1 MQAIIRFLVHR
12 GLVVNLVCIFL
23 LAIGLYAALNIN
35 REAFPNVNLDRIQI
49 DFAYPGATPDEVE
62 RLVVTPIEQELK
74 TLDGID
80 KMTSISFP
88 GSGRVNLELDPEAT
102 NRDRIVSDVSV
113 AVERA
118 DLPDDLPDDPKV
130 TEIDGSV
137 FPILQIAVSAPRKDI
152 ELKWLGN
159 KIRDDLLTIPG
170 IGRVVITGERKAE
183 IRITVDP
190 KKLQRYRLSVEDL
203 AQLLD
208 RWNINAPGGDITT
221 PTGQKSVRI
230 NGEFQSADDV
240 KSLVIR
246 ANERGQ
252 TLKISDVAT
261 VAETLEVPQTLNALK
276 GKPSLD
282 IIVFK
287 KTDADILDTV
297 ASVKKYLT
305 TVKQRYGEDIDTGTA
320 QDWSRAT
327 NLRLNVLTNNGLAG
341 LILVLLSL
349 VLFLRPS
356 VAVTTTWG
364 LPIIVF
370 SGLFILH
377 AGDVTLNLVSMM
389 GFIMVLG
396 MLVDDAIIV
405 GENITY
411 HMERGMTPKHAATIG
426 AYELIGPVTTTI
438 LTTVAAFMPL
448 LFMSGIIGKFIVSIP
463 IVVILL
469 LTLSWLE
476 SFFVLPNHVAD
487 ITRANKHP
495 PERKWLQ
502 LLENGYAGLLRI
514 AVGRWGRYVTLLLS
528 FAVLAGAV
536 VIGVNMKFRLFPP
549 VGVEQYL
556 VRVTAPAGTTLQ
568 SMHEQML
575 AIDKYVREH
584 IQPPEYLDTTIIK
597 TGQTAFDEGDP
608 LTQRGDRFG
617 QIRVVYTPA
626 VGRQGHDALADLR
639 RFERVLPKQFPDVE
653 IAFTEIRPGP
663 PTGRPLEAEIS
674 SYDPKLSE
682 QAARRLIQ
690 FLNNTAGVTGIDSGL
705 TPGDGQ
711 VQVVLDREL
720 AAYAGVDLA
729 TAARHVRA
737 AVGGLVVSTSRWGTE
752 EIDVTIRFPDSANN
766 IEQLGTLQIPN
777 KRNGLIN
784 LSRIARFEDQ
794 PGFTTIRHR
803 DGNRI
808 VNVVADI
815 DSSLTDSITLNNEI
829 ANNEQQWL
837 GDLYGKVDV
846 RYGGEQE
853 KNMESFRDLAKA
865 FAFAMVGILFILAI
879 QFNNLSY
886 PLIVMLSIPFG
897 IIGII
902 ISFYFHD
909 KFWQPMP
916 LSFFSTLGMVALTGV
931 VVNSALVL
939 LVFVQRAVQEGMD
952 YFSAVLAAGRRRI
965 RAVVLTA
972 ATTVVGLLP
981 TAYGWGGLDPL
992 VSPMALALSWGLMF
1006 ATLVTLITIPA
1017 ALLVLVDIRNLLRR
1031 IFRRTPSADTPPADN
1046 GGFPQKNQSA

>member
-1 MQAIIRFLVHR
+1 MRAIIRFLVER

-23 LAIGLYAALNIN
+23 LAIGGYASYNIN

-49 DFAYPGATPDEVE
+49 DFVYPGATPDEVE
-62 RLVVTPIEQELK
+62 RLVITPIEQELK

-88 GSGRVNLELDPEAT
+88 GSGRIGLELDPEAT
-102 NRDRIVSDVSV
+102 NRSRIVSDVSV

-118 DLPDDLPDDPKV
+118 ELPNDLPREPKV

-137 FPILQIAVSAPRKDI
+137 FPILQVSISAPREDI

-159 KIRDDLLTIPG
+159 KIRDDLLTIQG
-170 IGRVVITGERKAE
+170 VGRVVITGERKAE
-183 IRITVDP
+183 IRVTVDP
-190 KKLQRYRLSVEDL
+190 QKLQQYRLSVEDL
-203 AQLLD
+203 AVLLD
-208 RWNINAPGGDITT
+208 RWNVNAPGGDITT
-221 PTGQKSVRI
+221 EGGQKSVRI
-230 NGEFQSADDV
+230 NGEFQSAEDV
-240 KSLVIR
+240 KQLVIR

-252 TLKISDVAT
+252 GLKIGDIAT
-261 VAETLEVPQTLNALK
+261 VTETLEVPQTLNALN
-276 GKPSLD
+276 GKPALD
-282 IIVFK
+282 IIVLK
-287 KTDADILDTV
+287 KTNADILDTV
-297 ASVKKYLT
+297 ARVKEYLLT
-305 TVKQRYGEDIDTGTA
+305 INDRYGKDITIGTA

-327 NLRLNVLTNNGLAG
+327 KLRLNVLTNNGLVG
-341 LILVLLSL
+341 LLLVLLSL

-356 VAVTTTWG
+356 VAITTTWG

-370 SGLFILH
+370 AGLFILH
-377 AGDVTLNLVSMM
+377 VAGVTLNLVSMM

-411 HMERGMTPKHAATIG
+411 HMERGMKPREAAAIG

-438 LTTVAAFMPL
+438 LTTIAAFLPL
-448 LFMSGIIGKFIVSIP
+448 LFMTGIIGKFIVSIP
-463 IVVILL
+463 VVVMLL
-469 LTLSWLE
+469 LTLSWIE
-476 SFFVLPNHVAD
+476 SFFALPNHVAD
-487 ITRANKHP
+487 VTRADRHP

-502 LLENGYAGLLRI
+502 NMENGYAALLTF
-514 AVGRWGRYVTLLLS
+514 AVGRWGRYITLLLS

-536 VIGVNMKFRLFPP
+536 TVAVNMKFRLFPP

-556 VRVTAPAGTTLQ
+556 VRVTAPPGTSLEA
-568 SMHEQML
+568 MHEKML
-575 AIDKYVREH
+575 SIEQYIRTEVDPKF
-584 IQPPEYLDTTIIK
+584 LDTTIIK

-626 VGRQGHDALADLR
+626 VGRQGHDALDDLR
-639 RFERVLPKQFPDVE
+639 KFEHTLPQHFSNIE

-663 PTGRPLEAEIS
+663 PTGRPLEAEITS
-674 SYDPKLSE
+674 HDPELSE
-682 QAARRLIQ
+682 QAARRLIE
-690 FLNNTAGVTGIDSGL
+690 FVTRIDGVTGVDSGL
-705 TPGDGQ
+705 AEGDGQ

-729 TAARHVRA
+729 TAARQVRA
-737 AVGGLVVSTSRWGTE
+737 AVGGLVVSTARWGTE
-752 EIDVTIRFPDSANN
+752 EVDITIRFPEQSNN
-766 IEQLGTLQIPN
+766 IEQLKSLQIPN
-777 KRNGLIN
+777 KRGGLIK
-784 LSRIARFEDQ
+784 LDRIARLVEK

-803 DGNRI
+803 DGRRI

-815 DSSLTDSITLNNEI
+815 DSNVIDSIKLNNAVES
-829 ANNEQQWL
+829 NEKQWL
-837 GDLYGKVDV
+837 GDLHGKVQIN
-846 RYGGEQE
+846 YGGEQE
-853 KNMESFRDLAKA
+853 KNMESFRDLGVA
-865 FAFAMVGILFILAI
+865 FVWALVGILFILAI

-902 ISFYFHD
+902 LSFYFHD
-909 KFWQPMP
+909 MFWKPMP

-939 LVFVQRAVQEGMD
+939 LVFVQRAVQDGMD
-952 YFSAVLAAGRRRI
+952 YFTAVITAGRRRI

-972 ATTVVGLLP
+972 TTTVVGLLP

-1017 ALLVLVDIRNLLRR
+1017 ALLVSVDIRNVVARVFFGDRR
-1031 IFRRTPSADTPPADN
+1031 KQEQVPAHTDTPV
-1046 GGFPQKNQSA
+1046 